1 MRNVDSKQTHSEL
14 EIDMEFTL
22 ATFNT
27 YWLFDN
33 EAPLQRWGAKL
44 PDGGIEE
51 KIDLIANEIMAIGPN
66 GADVLALQEVEGRVV
81 LEPLMSKLEELG
93 SPLKYCWSSETLD
106 PYTGQNVAVVSRFP
120 ATTSPITRLDQTV
133 LPYYD
138 HRNIE
143 RIGSLGKFL
152 RVDVE
157 ISGEVLSLFVLHLKS
172 QRGGTEETRLL
183 RNAQARIVRDFTRP
197 RVEQG
202 NSRSPSFTAIVGD
215 LNDLP
220 RSSPLDILMGR
231 HDASY
236 NLESAT
242 AKLPEEEQYTYTYD
256 GKRQQ
261 LDHILLSKF
270 THDRMLASGFKRVSE
285 DVSDHDAVCVTLN
298 LSLPA
303 R

>member
-1 MRNVDSKQTHSEL
+1 
-14 EIDMEFTL
+14 MEFTL

-51 KIDLIANEIMAIGPN
+51 KIDLIAQKIIAIGPN
-66 GADVLALQEVEGRVV
+66 GADIVALQEVEGAVV
-81 LEPLMSKLEELG
+81 LELLMAKLGELG
-93 SPLKYCWSSETLD
+93 SPLRYWWSSETLD
-106 PYTGQNVAVVSRFP
+106 PYTGQNVAVISRFP
-120 ATTSPITRLDQTV
+120 ATTSPVIRLDQTV

-143 RIGSLGKFL
+143 RVGSLGKFL
-152 RVDVE
+152 RVD
-157 ISGEVLSLFVLHLKS
+157 IEVDGQVISLFVLHLKS
-172 QRGGTEETRLL
+172 QRSGTEETRLL
-183 RNAQARIVRDFTRP
+183 RNAQARIVRNFTRP

-215 LNDLP
+215 LNDIP

-242 AKLPEEEQYTYTYD
+242 ARLPEEEQYTYTYD
-256 GKRQQ
+256 GEKQQ

-270 THDRMLASGFKRVSE
+270 THDRMLAAGFTRVADE
-285 DVSDHDAVCVTLN
+285 VSDHDVVWATLN
-298 LSLPA
+298 LSLPPA
-303 R
+303 